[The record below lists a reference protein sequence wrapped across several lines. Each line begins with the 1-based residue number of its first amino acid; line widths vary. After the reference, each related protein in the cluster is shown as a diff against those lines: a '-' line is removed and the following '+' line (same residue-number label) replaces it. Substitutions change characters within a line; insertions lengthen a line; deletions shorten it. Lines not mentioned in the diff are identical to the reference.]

1 MSLAADV
8 ENIRV
13 RESAALSLAALERF
27 QPRPPRSQSGPAKSR
42 PPPRHRGYAGP
53 EHRPEYRTLVALVSQ
68 SHQFHHT
75 P

>member
-42 PPPRHRGYAGP
+42 PPPP
-53 EHRPEYRTLVALVSQ
+53 TLPVRWPLESAPRWNCWLS
-68 SHQFHHT
+68 SGRSEDK
-75 P
+75 PR